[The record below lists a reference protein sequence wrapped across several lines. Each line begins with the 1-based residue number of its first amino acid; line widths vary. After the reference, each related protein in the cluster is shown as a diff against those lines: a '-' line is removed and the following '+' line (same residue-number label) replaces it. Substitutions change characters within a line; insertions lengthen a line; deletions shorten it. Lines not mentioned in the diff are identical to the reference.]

1 MGQANDSKPMKAF
14 LDKSMAILGHT
25 FGRAQPVVAALL
37 LCGLWSLWLPRAWA
51 IDLTEAEQAYLQGL
65 DKVTMCVNP
74 DWEPYERING
84 HGEHEGIAA
93 DLLKLIAER
102 AGIRL
107 ELVITRN
114 WEESLSASQ
123 NGRCQILAFLNQPP
137 QRDSWLL
144 FTQPYFTDPNV
155 FITREEHPFIPDA
168 ASLAGEIMAIPGG
181 TMIEERLRE
190 ASPNLVIVQTASEAE
205 ALKMVE
211 DREADVTLRSLTMA
225 AYTIRKEGL
234 FKLKIAGKV
243 PGFENQFRIGANKNQ
258 PLLRDILDK
267 SIATLGPEEV
277 KAIVNRH
284 VFINVVSPANYVG
297 LIKLIIGLSV
307 LSLAVSFWSW
317 QLKRLNRKLA
327 RQHADLVA
335 LSGVLQEDIAARK
348 RAEEKLEQARTDLEK
363 ANRELRRSEER
374 HRLLADNCSDVIW
387 TMELDGKFTY
397 VSPSV
402 ERLRGYSPLEVM
414 AQSMDEALTPT
425 SLPFAEENLA
435 RARAAVRDGK
445 TIQDFRGELEQPRKD
460 GSTVWTEVTV
470 SGLYNGDGAFLGL
483 LGVAR
488 DITERRAS
496 EQRIKHLAQH
506 DSLTGLPNRTLF
518 SDRLQQALTLRRR
531 QGGMLAVLFFDL
543 DRFKSV
549 NDLYGHEIGD
559 LLLKRVALRIREGL
573 RDSDTLARLGGDEFV
588 LLLPDIE
595 NASNA
600 AAVADKIRTLLT
612 HTFYLGEYRLHISSS
627 IGIALFPDHGS
638 TEHELLKNADTAM
651 YRAKHGGRDGV
662 DMLA

>member
-1 MGQANDSKPMKAF
+1 MKAF
-14 LDKSMAILGHT
+14 LGKSTAILSRSV
-25 FGRAQPVVAALL
+25 GRARPVVAALL
-37 LCGLWSLWLPRAWA
+37 LFGLWSLWPARAWA
-51 IDLTEAEQAYLQGL
+51 IDLTETEHAYLQGL
-65 DKVTMCVNP
+65 DKVTMCVDP

-114 WEESLSASQ
+114 WEESLAASQ
-123 NGRCQILAFLNQPP
+123 SGRCQILAFLNQTP
-137 QRDSWLL
+137 QRDTWLL
-144 FTQPYFTDPNV
+144 FSQPYFTDPNV

-168 ASLAGEIMAIPGG
+168 ASLAGETMAIPGG

-190 ASPNLVIVQTASEAE
+190 ASPDLVMVRTASEAE

-211 DREADVTLRSLTMA
+211 DRQADVTLRSLTMA

-234 FKLKIAGKV
+234 FNLKIAGQV
-243 PGFENQFRIGANKNQ
+243 PGFANQFRIGVNRNQ

-267 SIATLGPEEV
+267 SIATLGPQEI

-284 VFINVVSPANYVG
+284 VFINVLTPANYIG
-297 LIKLIIGLSV
+297 LVKLIIGLSV
-307 LSLAVSFWSW
+307 LSLVVILWSW

-327 RQHADLVA
+327 GQHAELVA
-335 LSGVLQEDIAARK
+335 LSSTLQQDIAARK
-348 RAEEKLEQARTDLEK
+348 LAEEKLEQARTDLEA

-387 TMELDGKFTY
+387 TMDLGGKFTY

-425 SLPFAEENLA
+425 SLAVAEESLV
-435 RARAAVRDGK
+435 RARAAVREGK
-445 TIQDFRGELEQPRKD
+445 TIQDFRGELEQPCKD

-470 SGLYNGDGAFLGL
+470 SGMYNGDGAFLGL

-488 DITERRAS
+488 NITERRAN

-518 SDRLQQALTLRRR
+518 SDRLQQALALRRR
-531 QGGMLAVLFFDL
+531 QGGMLAVIFFDL

-559 LLLKRVALRIREGL
+559 LLLKSVALRIREGL

-595 NASNA
+595 NASMA
-600 AAVADKIRTLLT
+600 VAVADKIRALLT
-612 HTFYLGEYRLHISSS
+612 RTFCLGEYRLRISSS

-651 YRAKHGGRDGV
+651 YRAKHQGRDAV
-662 DMLA
+662 AIFS